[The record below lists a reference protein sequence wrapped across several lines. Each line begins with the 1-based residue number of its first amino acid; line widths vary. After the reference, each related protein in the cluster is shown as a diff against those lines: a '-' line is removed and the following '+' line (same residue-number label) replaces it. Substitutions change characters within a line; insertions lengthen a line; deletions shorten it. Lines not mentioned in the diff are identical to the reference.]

1 MNKTNDTDENIP
13 DSNIDSEGIPKNPN
27 ELYILYIK
35 IGCVISIILYIMI
48 LFSYFFFKNKKNFI
62 MEIQLYFMTS
72 VFLGSIC
79 LLFRKESFSYK
90 FCNTIGTI
98 LYCIF
103 TSQEV
108 IALLIGLSCNY
119 IFDYR
124 FYYPSFNF
132 IFFCL

>member
-1 MNKTNDTDENIP
+1 MNKTNDTDDNIP
-13 DSNIDSEGIPKNPN
+13 DSNFD
-27 ELYILYIK
+27 ELPILCIK

-90 FCNTIGTI
+90 FCNII
-98 LYCIF
+98 
-103 TSQEV
+103 
-108 IALLIGLSCNY
+108 
-119 IFDYR
+119 
-124 FYYPSFNF
+124 
-132 IFFCL
+132 